1 MKGAEKRGWDRA
13 RLCVHLAEGF
23 EAENAVRWEAVS
35 RLQRDLM
42 AYQGFGRW

>member
-23 EAENAVRWEAVS
+23 EAENAVRWEAGS